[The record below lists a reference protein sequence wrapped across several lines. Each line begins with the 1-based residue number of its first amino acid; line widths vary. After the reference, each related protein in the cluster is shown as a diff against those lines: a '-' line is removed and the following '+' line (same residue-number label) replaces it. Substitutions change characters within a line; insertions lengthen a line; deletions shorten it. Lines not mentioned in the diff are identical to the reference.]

1 MSLRTWL
8 VFLLAIASGMSAIL
22 GVIQLR
28 QRQAGKETATVVV
41 VKKSVGRGL
50 PIPAEHVE
58 LRKIPTEFVGPTMVK
73 TLDAVVGKIATSTM
87 FEGEFVLNEKV
98 AKAGSRGGGIA
109 TLIPA
114 GLRAYSIQASNSA
127 NRVSGLLQA
136 GDHVDVLLTRGS
148 QSNSGDTAAK
158 SESLIQNVEVLAID
172 KNVEQATN
180 KSSSM
185 SSSSKPEAKTSTVTL
200 LVTPKQAAVL
210 GLGQKE
216 GILSL
221 ALRNPEDDT
230 ITEGTDVSE
239 AELMDQTD
247 VASISRVSNRKTVP
261 DSDEISTEE
270 ELVAKNTDAP
280 LSETANDS
288 QFDDE
293 PAITLTLEEM
303 QQLLNDNAGVG
314 KSKSRFSA
322 IRTIRGSR
330 VGVIPIHITKSP

>member
-28 QRQAGKETATVVV
+28 QRQVGKETATVVV

-50 PIPAEHVE
+50 PIPAENVE
-58 LRKIPTEFVGPTMVK
+58 LRKIPSEFVGPTMVK
-73 TLDAVVGKIATSTM
+73 TLDAVVGKIATSTL
-87 FEGEFVLNEKV
+87 FEGEFVLHEKV

-148 QSNSGDTAAK
+148 QSNSGDASAK

-185 SSSSKPEAKTSTVTL
+185 NSSSKPEAKTSTVTL

-247 VASISRVSNRKTVP
+247 IASISRVSHKKTIV
-261 DSDEISTEE
+261 DTDETAIEE
-270 ELVAKNTDAP
+270 ELEPYAD
-280 LSETANDS
+280 ETASELVKDS
-288 QFDDE
+288 QDDDE
-293 PAITLTLEEM
+293 PAITLTIEEM
-303 QQLLNDNAGVG
+303 QQLLNENAGAG

-330 VGVIPIHITKSP
+330 VGVIPIHLSKSP

>member
-28 QRQAGKETATVVV
+28 QRQVGKETATVVV

-50 PIPAEHVE
+50 PIPAENVE
-58 LRKIPTEFVGPTMVK
+58 LRKIPSEFVGPTMVK
-73 TLDAVVGKIATSTM
+73 TLDAVVGKIATSTL
-87 FEGEFVLNEKV
+87 FEGEFVLHEKV

-148 QSNSGDTAAK
+148 QSNSGDASAK

-185 SSSSKPEAKTSTVTL
+185 NSSSKPEAKTSTVTL

-247 VASISRVSNRKTVP
+247 IASISRVSNKKTIV
-261 DSDEISTEE
+261 DTDETEIEE
-270 ELVAKNTDAP
+270 ELEPDAD
-280 LSETANDS
+280 ETASELVKDS
-288 QFDDE
+288 QDDDE
-293 PAITLTLEEM
+293 PAITLTIEEM
-303 QQLLNDNAGVG
+303 QQLLNENAGAG

-330 VGVIPIHITKSP
+330 VGVIPIHLSKSP

>member
-28 QRQAGKETATVVV
+28 QRQAGKETSTVVV

-73 TLDAVVGKIATSTM
+73 SLDAVVGKIATSSL

-136 GDHVDVLLTRGS
+136 GDHVDVLLTRGA
-148 QSNSGDTAAK
+148 QSGAGDASAK

-185 SSSSKPEAKTSTVTL
+185 NSSSKPEAKTSTVTL
-200 LVTPKQAAVL
+200 LVTPKQASVL

-216 GILSL
+216 GVLSL

-247 VASISRVSNRKTVP
+247 IASISRVSNRRVIS
-261 DSDEISTEE
+261 DSDENTLEE
-270 ELVAKNTDAP
+270 AQKPD
-280 LSETANDS
+280 SEESLPAIADDS
-288 QFDDE
+288 QVADE
-293 PAITLTLEEM
+293 PAITLTIEEM
-303 QQLLNDNAGVG
+303 QQLLNENAGAG

-330 VGVIPIHITKSP
+330 VGVIPIHISKTP